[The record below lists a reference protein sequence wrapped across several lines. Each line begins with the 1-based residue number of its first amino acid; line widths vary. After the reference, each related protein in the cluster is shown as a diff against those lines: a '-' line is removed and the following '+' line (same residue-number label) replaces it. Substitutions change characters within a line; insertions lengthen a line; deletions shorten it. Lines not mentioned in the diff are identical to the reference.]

1 MRVFSNYRTG
11 DGESTA
17 ALIEQF
23 LAVRLGAE
31 NVFRDSKSIE
41 PGEIFD
47 HVLLRNVW
55 RSDVLVAVMGV
66 GWLGARDEQGRA
78 LDNEKDWV
86 RREIVEAFAHG
97 VRVIPVLIG
106 DAKHPKDADLP
117 EPLSRLAHCQS
128 VTLNFRTPDSGL
140 GRLAAAVDAPAGE
153 SKAKRAGQ
161 RGGIGSIKGGT
172 VYAVTDARGP
182 VHIGDNTYPRDE
194 RQDDQ

>member
-1 MRVFSNYRTG
+1 MRVFINYRTG

-23 LAVRLGAE
+23 LAVRLGAG

-55 RSDVLVAVMGV
+55 RSDVLIVVMGA
-66 GWLGARDEQGRA
+66 GWLAARDEQGRA
-78 LDNEKDWV
+78 LDNEQDWV

-97 VRVIPVLIG
+97 VRVIPVLVG
-106 DAKHPKDADLP
+106 DVKHPKAADLP
-117 EPLSRLAHCQS
+117 QPLSRLARCQG

-140 GRLAAAVDAPAGE
+140 GRLAAAVGAPAGE
-153 SKAKRAGQ
+153 SKTERTGQ
-161 RGGIGSIKGGT
+161 RGGIGSVKGGT

-182 VHIGDNTYPRDE
+182 VHIGDNTLPRDE
-194 RQDDQ
+194 QDDR